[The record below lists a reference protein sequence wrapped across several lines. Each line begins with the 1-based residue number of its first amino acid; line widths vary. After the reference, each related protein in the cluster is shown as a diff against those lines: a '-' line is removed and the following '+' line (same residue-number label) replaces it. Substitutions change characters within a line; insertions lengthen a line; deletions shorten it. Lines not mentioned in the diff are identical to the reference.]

1 MFLIQHIDRD
11 ASREQFNKIYRIMRK
26 VGERGSIADESLLA
40 ERQEIQQTIAKYA
53 VDDEICVVQ
62 SGRDCDCVEY
72 VHSSIVKR
80 PTVMKLW
87 GDRQDTY
94 AWADGPCY
102 VGFCSPEDRPNSQS
116 RDLAMEAYED
126 GHPHYVTSA
135 TV

>member
-1 MFLIQHIDRD
+1 MFLITHIDRD

-40 ERQEIQQTIAKYA
+40 ERQELQETIAKYKT
-53 VDDEICVVQ
+53 DEGICVVQ

-72 VHSSIVKR
+72 VHSSIVKH

-87 GDRQDTY
+87 REQESTY
-94 AWADGPCY
+94 EWADGPCY
-102 VGFCSPEDRPNSQS
+102 VGFCSIEDRPNSRS
-116 RDLAMEAYED
+116 RDLAMEAYEN